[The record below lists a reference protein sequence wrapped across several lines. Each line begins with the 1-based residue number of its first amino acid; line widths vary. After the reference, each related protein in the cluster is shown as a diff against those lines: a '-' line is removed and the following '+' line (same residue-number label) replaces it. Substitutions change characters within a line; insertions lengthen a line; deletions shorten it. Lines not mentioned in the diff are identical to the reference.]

1 MKVVLFCGGLGMRMG
16 ESSSRLPK
24 PMITIGDRPILWH
37 IMKYYATFGFTDFIL
52 CLGYKAEVI
61 KEYFLNY
68 KEELANDFVLRDGGQ
83 QVELLSRDI
92 HDWSITFVSTGLQ
105 SPIGQRLKKIEP
117 YIGDD
122 ELFLANYS
130 DVLTDAPLPHMIES
144 LTRSD
149 KTALFLASH
158 PTYNVHAI
166 SFDDGNNVQTLEDVT
181 KIGLWINAGYFV
193 FRREIFDVIQEG
205 EDLVEEPFH
214 RLIDQNKLIAYPYD
228 GFWAP
233 MDTMKDR
240 TILEGLLESGEAP
253 WRPGALRQRL
263 AAAGAA

>member
-16 ESSSRLPK
+16 EHRDRLPK

-52 CLGYKAEVI
+52 CLGYRAEAI

-68 KEELANDFVLRDGGQ
+68 KEELTNDFVLKDGGQ
-83 QVELLSRDI
+83 RVELLSRDI

-105 SPIGQRLKKIEP
+105 STIGQRLKKVEP

-122 ELFLANYS
+122 EFFLANYS
-130 DVLTDAPLPHMIES
+130 DVLTDAPLPDMIET

-158 PTYNVHAI
+158 PTYTFHLI
-166 SFDDGNNVQTLEDVT
+166 SFDGENRVQTMEDVT
-181 KIGLWINAGYFV
+181 KSGIWINAGYFV
-193 FRREIFDVIQEG
+193 FRREIFDLIHEG

-214 RLIDQNKLIAYPYD
+214 RLIDQGKLIAYPYD

-233 MDTMKDR
+233 MDTIKDR
-240 TILEGLLESGEAP
+240 TILEGMLESGHAP
-253 WRPGALRQRL
+253 WRPNELRQRFP
-263 AAAGAA
+263 AGTA

>member
-16 ESSSRLPK
+16 ETSSRVPK

-37 IMKYYATFGFTDFIL
+37 IMKYYATFGCSEFIL

-68 KEELANDFVLRDGGQ
+68 NEALTNDFVLKDGGQ
-83 QVELLSRDI
+83 HIELLSRDI
-92 HDWSITFVSTGLQ
+92 HDWSVTFVSTGLQ

-122 ELFLANYS
+122 EIFLANYS
-130 DVLTDAPLPHMIES
+130 DVLTDAPLPDMIET
-144 LTRSD
+144 LKRSD

-158 PTYNVHAI
+158 PTYNFHVVT
-166 SFDDGNNVQTLEDVT
+166 FDGDNKVQTMEDVT
-181 KIGLWINAGYFV
+181 ESGLWINAGYFV
-193 FRREIFDVIQEG
+193 LRREIFDCINEG
-205 EDLVEEPFH
+205 EDLVEEPFR
-214 RLIDQNKLIAYPYD
+214 RLMSLGKLVAYPYH

-233 MDTMKDR
+233 MDTIKDR
-240 TILEGLLESGEAP
+240 TVLEALLESGQAP
-253 WRPGALRQRL
+253 WRPNVLRQQSP
-263 AAAGAA
+263 AAGAA

>member
-16 ESSSRLPK
+16 ETSSRLPK

-52 CLGYKAEVI
+52 CLGYKAETI
-61 KEYFLNY
+61 KEYFLSY
-68 KEELANDFVLRDGGQ
+68 KEELTNDFVLRDGGQ

-105 SPIGQRLKKIEP
+105 APIGQRLKRIEP

-122 ELFLANYS
+122 EFFLANYS
-130 DVLTDAPLPHMIES
+130 DVLTDAPLPDMIER

-158 PTYNVHAI
+158 PTYTFHIV
-166 SFDDGNNVQTLEDVT
+166 SFDGQNNVTTMEDVT
-181 KIGLWINAGYFV
+181 KSGIWINAGYFV
-193 FRREIFDVIQEG
+193 FRREIFDVIREG
-205 EDLVEEPFH
+205 EDLVDEPFQ
-214 RLIDQNKLIAYPYD
+214 RLMQQNKLIVYPYD

-233 MDTMKDR
+233 MDTIKDR
-240 TILEGLLESGEAP
+240 TILEGLVESGLAP
-253 WRPGALRQRL
+253 WRPKELRQGFP
-263 AAAGAA
+263 AAGAA